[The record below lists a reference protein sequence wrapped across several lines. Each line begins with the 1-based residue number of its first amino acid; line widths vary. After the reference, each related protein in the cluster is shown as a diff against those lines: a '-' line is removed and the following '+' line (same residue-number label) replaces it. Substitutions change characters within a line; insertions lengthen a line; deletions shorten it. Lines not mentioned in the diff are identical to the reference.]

1 MTHRPYIRTLA
12 LSHEDLNKE
21 IVDMLTNDSNETVR
35 MAVAEK
41 KLNLNQLVN
50 DSSSKVAIEV
60 LKHIMEQMLSNKI
73 SI

>member
-1 MTHRPYIRTLA
+1 MSSIYNLIGDPRPYIRTLA

-41 KLNLNQLVN
+41 VKPKSV
-50 DSSSKVAIEV
+50 S
-60 LKHIMEQMLSNKI
+60 
-73 SI
+73 